1 MEYYE
6 KLRQARED
14 HDITQEQAAEIAQCK
29 RKQISRYE
37 RGEQDMTV
45 QKFKKL
51 CLLYGVSADYIL
63 GLPRNLEWPR

>member
-14 HDITQEQAAEIAQCK
+14 RDITQEQAAEIAQCK

-37 RGEQDMTV
+37 QGKQDMTV

-51 CLLYGVSADYIL
+51 CLLYGVSADYLL
-63 GLPRNLEWPR
+63 GLPRGLEWPR